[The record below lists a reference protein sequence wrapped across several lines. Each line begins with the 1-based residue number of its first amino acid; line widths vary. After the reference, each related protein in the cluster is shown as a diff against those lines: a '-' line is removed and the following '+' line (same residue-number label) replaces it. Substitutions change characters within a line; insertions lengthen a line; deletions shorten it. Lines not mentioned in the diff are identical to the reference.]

1 MKYANTSHEEIY
13 AMSFSIVVT
22 FPQIMLKTFIR
33 ALDKVIYMSMII
45 NENNNGYVNNW

>member
-33 ALDKVIYMSMII
+33 ALDKVKK
-45 NENNNGYVNNW
+45 NNNGYVNNW